1 MSGPV
6 VLVFRI
12 LLALALY
19 AFLGW
24 ALWTIWQD
32 LKHTGSQAAT
42 QKVRVIRLGV
52 RLKNRSVVYRSF
64 SQPEVIL
71 GRDPVCDVPIDD
83 EAASARHAKLSF
95 HHGQWWIED
104 LVSTNGTS
112 LNHEKLT
119 TATVLTSGDEIK
131 CGKARL
137 TVYLSGEPLIPQIL
151 QSEEGHDRDY

>member
-6 VLVFRI
+6 VLVLRI

-19 AFLGW
+19 LFLGW

-32 LKHTGSQAAT
+32 LRQTGLQTAA
-42 QKVRVIRLGV
+42 QKVRVLRLEV
-52 RLKNRSVVYRSF
+52 RIKNRPILFRSF
-64 SQPEVIL
+64 SQPEVTL
-71 GRDPVCDVPIDD
+71 GRDPACDVPIDD
-83 EAASARHAKLSF
+83 EAVSARHARLSF
-95 HHGQWWIED
+95 HHGQWWVED

-112 LNHEKLT
+112 LNYEKLT

-137 TVYLSGEPLIPQIL
+137 TVNLGGEALIPQL
-151 QSEEGHDRDY
+151 SMTEDEHDRDY